1 MAADM
6 SELRGWAAEDR
17 GQSLVEI
24 ALCLPILLLLVL
36 GTVDVGRIYATKIA
50 MTNAAREAAAFAA
63 RNPQVAAD
71 GAGGICQRARDELGV
86 GGAASPCTTAPITV
100 TCTRAPS
107 IACGSNTDPVLYQTD
122 GAAGADV
129 TVTVSYRMSLLS
141 TYLVSRAF
149 TVNPITVSGSAVFV
163 GLGQ

>member
-6 SELRGWAAEDR
+6 TGFSRWASEDR

-50 MTNAAREAAAFAA
+50 TTNAAREAAIFAA
-63 RNPQVAAD
+63 RNPQALAD
-71 GAGGICQRARDELGV
+71 GADGICQRARDELGF
-86 GGAASPCTTAPITV
+86 GAAANPCTTAPITV
-100 TCTRAPS
+100 TCVRAPS
-107 IACGSNTDPVLYQTD
+107 STCASTTDPVLYQTS

-141 TYLVSRAF
+141 TYLVTRAF
-149 TVNPITVSGSAVFV
+149 TVNPVTVSGSAVFV
-163 GLGQ
+163 GLGE